1 MVLINL
7 NAISLQL
14 QLQKIILNVGVMNA
28 SGLWSFVY
36 SINFQIREI
45 PVRNHHFS
53 CEKSLLLCLSRF
65 LKKKKIPVW
74 DLITTG
80 KQIEK
85 KLILPLKNT
94 SELWWTWSLALPV
107 HNFLSHLHFFKV
119 GEIML
124 LKYRNLM
131 LPAGPILEF

>member
-14 QLQKIILNVGVMNA
+14 QLQKIILNVRVMDA

-65 LKKKKIPVW
+65 LKKNPVW

-119 GEIML
+119 GEML

-131 LPAGPILEF
+131 PPAEPILEF

>member
-53 CEKSLLLCLSRF
+53 CEKYLLLCLSRF
-65 LKKKKIPVW
+65 LKKKIPVW
-74 DLITTG
+74 DLITTS